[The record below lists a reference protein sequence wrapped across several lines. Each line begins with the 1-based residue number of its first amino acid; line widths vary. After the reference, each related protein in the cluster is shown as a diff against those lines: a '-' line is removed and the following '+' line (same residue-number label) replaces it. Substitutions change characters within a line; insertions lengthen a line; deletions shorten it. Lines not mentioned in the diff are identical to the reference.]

1 MLPWITLRNR
11 DGMRLPCFGGPSRG
25 KAPPSRSIDYL
36 WLTGQFLRG
45 VFDVGS
51 VPKASVKARASLR
64 TVFVD
69 FDNTLHRSDEKLA
82 FYLDGWTGKSGDYLL
97 EVFRKI
103 HLEEIHAHFPERH
116 LDIRF
121 HSGLLLSY
129 LRLPHSPTLVQDFV
143 SRYLEAAS
151 DAWLDPWYYSDTLS
165 FLDELVKMRVKVC
178 LTTGEDAEKKAVG
191 IYKFLR
197 SHKFD
202 YVFGEDALGVLK
214 TEPEY
219 FTRALK
225 ESWSEAPSTVA
236 VGDSITADV
245 VPGKLA
251 GLKVIWVN
259 REGKRLQAGYEKPDF
274 QVSDLRE
281 ASKILWRM
289 CENPNCR

>member
-1 MLPWITLRNR
+1 
-11 DGMRLPCFGGPSRG
+11 
-25 KAPPSRSIDYL
+25 
-36 WLTGQFLRG
+36 
-45 VFDVGS
+45 VGS

-197 SHKFD
+197 SLKFD

-225 ESWSEAPSTVA
+225 ESWSEASSTVA

>member
-1 MLPWITLRNR
+1 MTLTH
-11 DGMRLPCFGGPSRG
+11 
-25 KAPPSRSIDYL
+25 RSIDYL
-36 WLTGQFLRG
+36 WLTEKFLHG
-45 VFDVGS
+45 VFNVRS
-51 VPKASVKARASLR
+51 TPNASMKARASLR

-82 FYLDGWTGKSGDYLL
+82 SCLDGWMGKSGGCLL

-103 HLEEIHAHFPERH
+103 HLEQIHANFPERH

-121 HSGLLLSY
+121 HSSLLLSY
-129 LRLPHSPTLVQDFV
+129 LRLPHNPTLVQDFV
-143 SRYLEAAS
+143 NRYLKAAS
-151 DAWLDPWYYSDTLS
+151 DAWLDPWYYSDAPS
-165 FLDELVKMRVKVC
+165 FLDELAKMRVKVC
-178 LTTGEDAEKKAVG
+178 LTTGEDAEKKAEG

-197 SHKFD
+197 SHRFD

-225 ESWSEAPSTVA
+225 ESWSEARSTVA
-236 VGDSITADV
+236 VGDSLTADV

-251 GLKVIWVN
+251 GLRVVWVN
-259 REGKRLQAGYEKPDF
+259 RDGKRLPAGYEKPDF

-281 ASKILWRM
+281 ASEILWRIR
-289 CENPNCR
+289 ENPRCR